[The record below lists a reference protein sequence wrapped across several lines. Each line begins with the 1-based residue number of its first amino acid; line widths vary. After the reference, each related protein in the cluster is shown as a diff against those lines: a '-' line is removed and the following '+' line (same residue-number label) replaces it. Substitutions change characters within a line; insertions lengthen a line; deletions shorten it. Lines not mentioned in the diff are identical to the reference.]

1 MIAWQ
6 QANLDTIIPGEIK
19 SFALPNQ
26 LIVKFLGIIDP
37 ESSDDD
43 QPLNI
48 TELLSDS
55 WAASSFSAVN
65 TGLSSYLM
73 DKFLVKNL

>member
-1 MIAWQ
+1 M
-6 QANLDTIIPGEIK
+6 ANNCYD
-19 SFALPNQ
+19 Q
-26 LIVKFLGIIDP
+26 LILSLYLGIIDP
-37 ESSDDD
+37 ESSDESS
-43 QPLNI
+43 QNM

-55 WAASSFSAVN
+55 WTASSFSAVN

>member
-1 MIAWQ
+1 MR
-6 QANLDTIIPGEIK
+6 L
-19 SFALPNQ
+19 
-26 LIVKFLGIIDP
+26 FLGIIDP
-37 ESSDDD
+37 ESSDESS
-43 QPLNI
+43 QNM

-55 WAASSFSAVN
+55 WTASSFSAVN

>member
-1 MIAWQ
+1 M
-6 QANLDTIIPGEIK
+6 ANNCYD
-19 SFALPNQ
+19 Q
-26 LIVKFLGIIDP
+26 LILSLYLGIIDP
-37 ESSDDD
+37 ESSDESV
-43 QPLNI
+43 NM

-55 WAASSFSAVN
+55 WTASSFSAVN

>member
-1 MIAWQ
+1 MYIAV
-6 QANLDTIIPGEIK
+6 LTIIVYI
-19 SFALPNQ
+19 A
-26 LIVKFLGIIDP
+26 IIDP
-37 ESSDDD
+37 ESSDE
-43 QPLNI
+43 PLNI

-55 WAASSFSAVN
+55 WAASSFSAAN

>member
-1 MIAWQ
+1 MIRPNGYITW
-6 QANLDTIIPGEIK
+6 TIW
-19 SFALPNQ
+19 FHQ
-26 LIVKFLGIIDP
+26 LIVSLHLGIIDP
-37 ESSDDD
+37 ESPDESM
-43 QPLNI
+43 NM

-55 WAASSFSAVN
+55 WTASSFSAVN